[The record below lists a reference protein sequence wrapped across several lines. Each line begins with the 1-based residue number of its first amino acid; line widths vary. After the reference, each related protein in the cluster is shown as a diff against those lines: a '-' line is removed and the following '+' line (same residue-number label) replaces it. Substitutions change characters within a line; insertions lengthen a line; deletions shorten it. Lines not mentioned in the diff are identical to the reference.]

1 MIRDAIR
8 KFLEE
13 IENMFEELEEAVRIT
28 TRQSW
33 VLWNDNTEKVQ
44 NQHVPFFQQLIEYLR
59 SFLKS

>member
-28 TRQSW
+28 TR
-33 VLWNDNTEKVQ
+33 
-44 NQHVPFFQQLIEYLR
+44 
-59 SFLKS
+59 